1 MGVRTPVE
9 QTEGFYFIRQK
20 AYGLTS
26 KLRDCVVAMG
36 INQKWT
42 LTELLA
48 MTIKRRL
55 LRRYGHQL
63 KNEH

>member
-1 MGVRTPVE
+1 MGVGTPIE

-26 KLRDCVVAMG
+26 KLRDCFVAMG

-42 LTELLA
+42 LTGLP
-48 MTIKRRL
+48 K
-55 LRRYGHQL
+55 
-63 KNEH
+63 